1 VVQPQ
6 TQTRDYWVSD
16 FSVTETDI
24 EHLYNYFL
32 EVENP
37 QTVDQL
43 ARAVIKNRVSQ
54 EKRDIQRQ
62 MAGRT
67 IYQPKKT
74 FEMGEELIFP
84 SLKFASGKVTGFRQG
99 YNPEHGSFN
108 VITVDLNNKSREFA
122 AELDIEHPLNIDGGG
137 LLDQIA
143 NIDLNEL
150 YENYGSLI
158 EEQISTVLAKHSEFI
173 RLGKAWFV
181 KALLAD
187 ISIGH
192 LHLSEAV
199 LDMFGGGPLPASE
212 ILVHLELDKSISAQV
227 QEFSLNHALL
237 NDDRFDEVAPKGS
250 VAWFLNRLE
259 PEEVRKIPERLVY
272 KNISYDRALLSPQL
286 RLLERELDDEW
297 SDIDLPLMSQSVI
310 ISLTFPHRWAG
321 TLPLSASTSPLFPVG
336 LSPRQLVKLVDEE
349 SGEDIQAWVI
359 QDKKYIFG
367 LKEWYEKHK
376 IPVGG
381 FISLRTTPDTGVLML
396 NFDRRREKKEWV
408 RLASEDN
415 GRIRFDL
422 DRRQVGCRYDDLL
435 IVGTDYVAAIDGLWR
450 KADANQRPLVSIL
463 AEIVPE
469 LAAMTPQNTVHAKTI
484 YSAVNMLRRVP
495 PGPIFAEL
503 VRHPAFRAVGDHYW
517 QFDSTRWRD
526 K

>member
-1 VVQPQ
+1 MVQPQ

-16 FSVTETDI
+16 FAVTESDI

-43 ARAVIKNRVSQ
+43 TRAVIKNRVSQ
-54 EKRDIQRQ
+54 EKQDIQRR
-62 MAGRT
+62 MSGRT
-67 IYQPKKT
+67 VYQPQKT
-74 FEMGEELIFP
+74 FKSEDKLIFP
-84 SLKFASGKVTGFRQG
+84 TLKFATGEVTTMRQG
-99 YNPEHGSFN
+99 YNPEHGEFN
-108 VITVDLNNKSREFA
+108 VITVQFDDKTSEFA
-122 AELDIEHPLNIDGGG
+122 AELKAEHPLNNEQGG
-137 LLDQIA
+137 LLDQLD
-143 NIDLNEL
+143 NIDLDSL
-150 YENYGSLI
+150 YNNYGALL
-158 EEQISTVLAKHSEFI
+158 EDQISTVLMQHEEFI
-173 RLGKAWFV
+173 RLGTAWFV

-187 ISIGH
+187 INIGH

-199 LDMFGGGPLPASE
+199 LDMHGGGPLPAADV
-212 ILVHLELDKSISAQV
+212 LVHLDLDKSISTDV
-227 QEFSLNHALL
+227 QTFSLNYALL

-259 PEEVRKIPERLVY
+259 PDEVRKIPERLIY
-272 KNISYDRALLSPQL
+272 RNISYDRALLSPQL

-297 SDIDLPLMSQSVI
+297 SEIDLPLTSQSVT

-349 SGEDIQAWVI
+349 SGEEIKGWVV
-359 QDKKYIFG
+359 QDKRYVFG
-367 LKEWYEKHK
+367 LKAWYDEHK

-381 FISLRTTPDTGVLML
+381 FISLKTTPDSGVIKL
-396 NFDRRREKKEWV
+396 NYDRRREKKEWV
-408 RLASEDN
+408 RLASEGN
-415 GRIRFDL
+415 GNIRFDL
-422 DRRQVGCRYDDLL
+422 DRRKVGCRYDDLL
-435 IVGTDYVAAIDGLWR
+435 IVGTDHVSDIDGLWR
-450 KADANQRPLVSIL
+450 KADANQRPLVSML
-463 AEIVPE
+463 AEVVPE

-484 YSAVNMLRRVP
+484 YSAINMLRRVP